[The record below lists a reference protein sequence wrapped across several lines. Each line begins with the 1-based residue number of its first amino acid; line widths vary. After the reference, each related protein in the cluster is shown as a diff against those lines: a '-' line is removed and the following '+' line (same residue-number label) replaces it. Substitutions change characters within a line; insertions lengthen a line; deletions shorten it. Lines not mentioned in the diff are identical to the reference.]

1 MSKLKLGL
9 QMWSIHDVFVN
20 QGFEKCAAGNEQNGL

>member
-20 QGFEKCAAGNEQNGL
+20 QGFEKALQEK